1 MENALYIAALEQR
14 LLRVEQERAGL
25 ELERDGLKQERE
37 DLLARLERAEA
48 KNAHLLRKLFGAR
61 RERYAE
67 QAPHGQLPLP
77 FVPEVEQRADQEVE
91 KKQQAARERERSS
104 RKAHPGRRPFPEH
117 LEVRED
123 HVYPEG
129 DLSGMVEIGTEVT
142 QVLERIPPQT
152 FIWRIVRHTFK
163 VRESGQIFTP
173 ALKGLPIER
182 GMVGPKLLA
191 WVLVS
196 KYVNHLPLHR
206 IRQILK
212 RESGL
217 ELADSTLEGWVR
229 QAADR
234 LELLRG
240 SLARAALRTGY
251 VQMDETRMPVLDPV
265 QAPGKTHTGQ
275 YWVLHSPL
283 TRSPVFFYD
292 PGRSKALPM
301 NLLESYRGYLQVDGY
316 AAYGSAIKG
325 RESITPLYCWA
336 HARRKFFDAKHEDP
350 EAMRQVL
357 TWIQKLYRIEEEA
370 RSAGMTAEARKAMR
384 LERALPEL
392 TEIGTWAWGH
402 KKHYRPQSDIGK
414 ALTYMLERWT
424 GLEVYLYDGQLEID
438 NNLIENA
445 IRPVAL
451 GRKNYLFAGSHEA
464 ADRGAVLYTLMSAC
478 LREGVD
484 PEVWLAEVLPLI
496 LDTKASEI
504 ETLLPAA
511 WKARKDAAETS
522 KNDES

>member
-1 MENALYIAALEQR
+1 MQ
-14 LLRVEQERAGL
+14 QERDDL
-25 ELERDGLKQERE
+25 QE
-37 DLLARLERAEA
+37 RLERAQNTILAMRKWFSESRKERFLKEA
-48 KNAHLLRKLFGAR
+48 PQ
-61 RERYAE
+61 E
-67 QAPHGQLPLP
+67 PLPLP
-77 FVPEVEQRADQEVE
+77 LFPDLESKAAAQVE
-91 KKQQAARERERSS
+91 KQQRVVREREREQSA
-104 RKAHPGRRPFPEH
+104 RKAHPGRRPLPEH
-117 LEVRED
+117 LLEVREE

-129 DLSGMVEIGTEVT
+129 DRSGMVEIGTEVT
-142 QVLERIPPQT
+142 QVVERIPAQH
-152 FIWRIVRHTFK
+152 FIRRIIRHTFK
-163 VRESGQIFTP
+163 VRETGQIVTP
-173 ALKGLPIER
+173 PLKGLPIER
-182 GMVGPKLLA
+182 GMVGPMLLA

-234 LELLRG
+234 LELLRD

-251 VQMDETRMPVLDPV
+251 VQMDETTIQVLDPV
-265 QAPGKTHTGQ
+265 RSPGKTHRGQ
-275 YWVLHSPL
+275 YWVMHSPL

-292 PGRSKALPM
+292 PSRSKAMPM
-301 NLLESYRGYLQVDGY
+301 KLLDSYRGYLQVDGY
-316 AAYGSAIKG
+316 AAYGAVAKRQQG
-325 RESITPLYCWA
+325 ITPIYCWA
-336 HARRKFFDAKHEDP
+336 HARRKFFDAQRDDP
-350 EAMRQVL
+350 EAMGQVL
-357 TWIQKLYRIEEEA
+357 TWIQALYRIEEEA
-370 RSAGMTAEARKAMR
+370 RAGGLSPESRKEKR
-384 LERALPEL
+384 LQEALPVLNEL
-392 TEIGTWAWGH
+392 GTWLFDHVKA
-402 KKHYRPQSDIGK
+402 YRPGGWVGK
-414 ALTYMLERWT
+414 AITYALEHWK
-424 GLEVYLYDGQLEID
+424 GLMTYLYDGRLEID

-478 LREGVD
+478 ARADVD
-484 PEVWLAEVLPLI
+484 PKVWLAKVLPLI

-522 KNDES
+522 KNDEG